1 MYLSG
6 PFRVK
11 TQYLCYTKGNQIE
24 ITRVDDSLELF
35 IALSIGVLKS
45 VLNIIQT
52 SSNQDEESIIRLI
65 V

>member
-1 MYLSG
+1 MHLPG
-6 PFRVK
+6 PLGVK
-11 TQYLCYTKGNQIE
+11 SQYLHYTKGNKID

-52 SSNQDEESIIRLI
+52 SSNQDEESII
-65 V
+65 